1 MLIYGMIIHDILNK
15 IVRYYISKYF
25 SWLFEG
31 PRENSYAVYEVLECK
46 AKVEFT
52 RSLPY
57 TIVSTFMS
65 PSSIIGL
72 LVHEGF
78 GSIFSDVCSTYC
90 KVYSK
95 EVEVDGVK
103 YVINGW
109 PDYYDGYRVIELKY
123 TSHPVKEP
131 ENRHIQQVRMYL
143 WLTEARKG
151 YLLYITPRKVYEF
164 EIDNPMTNEEVVEL
178 IKNWTSPRD
187 PSECTQCI
195 FRSVCPHSVER
206 VERQPKEQK
215 E

>member
-1 MLIYGMIIHDILNK
+1 LIVIKKDSRREPFSREKLLKSIQKSTEKRPIPLEKIEKISEDIEQELRNLKSYEIKWANFIITATTTRVPVLDGHLE
-15 IVRYYISKYF
+15 S
-25 SWLFEG
+25 
-31 PRENSYAVYEVLECK
+31 VY
-46 AKVEFT
+46 VE
-52 RSLPY
+52 L
-57 TIVSTFMS
+57 
-65 PSSIIGL
+65 
-72 LVHEGF
+72 
-78 GSIFSDVCSTYC
+78 
-90 KVYSK
+90 SK